1 MAGTTNWSSR
11 FAFVMASVGFAV
23 GLGNIWRFP
32 YVTGENGGGAFVVI
46 YLICATLIGV
56 SCLIAELM
64 IGRRGAQSPPRSMRA
79 VAIESGRSS
88 HWGIVGGM
96 GVLTAFAI
104 AIGYAVVVGW
114 VLWYLAKAVITGFVD
129 VTAVSSTA
137 EFAAVLG
144 DSDGMLF
151 WTLMGNLIVGAIIF
165 AGVKQGI
172 ERAVTIMMPLMF
184 ALLIGL
190 SIYNAMTGGF
200 VETLHWLFTPDWS
213 KVNGDTVLAAIGQA
227 FFSIGVGMGGM
238 MTYGAY
244 LPKSFSITQGA
255 GIVVL
260 ADTGVALLAGFVV
273 FPMVFFYGLDVAGG
287 AGLIFQT
294 LPVAFSQMPGGHLFG
309 ILFFI
314 MLSVAGIT
322 SMVGLLECVTV
333 WVDERFQLNRHVSVG
348 LVVAA
353 VTFCGVASVLS
364 YNIWQEARIAGFN
377 FNEAVEGLYDK
388 ILLPL
393 GGFLIVTFAVWFMKP
408 EHAESELGMK
418 PQYFKLWQGLAR
430 YIVVPAIALILYN
443 GLS

>member
-1 MAGTTNWSSR
+1 
-11 FAFVMASVGFAV
+11 
-23 GLGNIWRFP
+23 
-32 YVTGENGGGAFVVI
+32 
-46 YLICATLIGV
+46 
-56 SCLIAELM
+56 
-64 IGRRGAQSPPRSMRA
+64 
-79 VAIESGRSS
+79 
-88 HWGIVGGM
+88 
-96 GVLTAFAI
+96 
-104 AIGYAVVVGW
+104 
-114 VLWYLAKAVITGFVD
+114 
-129 VTAVSSTA
+129 
-137 EFAAVLG
+137 
-144 DSDGMLF
+144 
-151 WTLMGNLIVGAIIF
+151 
-165 AGVKQGI
+165 
-172 ERAVTIMMPLMF
+172 
-184 ALLIGL
+184 
-190 SIYNAMTGGF
+190 
-200 VETLHWLFTPDWS
+200 
-213 KVNGDTVLAAIGQA
+213 
-227 FFSIGVGMGGM
+227 MGGM